1 MRTERRSDML
11 RRFYFSPSIHY
22 VFGTTTL
29 MAAKKKQARQRSPK
43 HETLYDLFV
52 LKLGAL
58 LDIEEQITKAL
69 PKFAKAA
76 SNEELREAFME
87 HLEETKQ
94 QTKKTRV
101 EAIRGM
107 AEDSEWIIKSVKS
120 PSARDALLIASA
132 QYVEHYE
139 MSGYESAI
147 AWAEILDV
155 YDAVGHLRDTLKEEQ
170 AASKKLAGI
179 AQSAVNEAVPISDEE
194 ET

>member
-1 MRTERRSDML
+1 
-11 RRFYFSPSIHY
+11 
-22 VFGTTTL
+22 

-94 QTKKTRV
+94 QTERLHEIFGMLDVAPKKTRV